1 MASVEAHAFQVC
13 IPCRGP
19 RQLTFFCV
27 LCFLCSRSRYVWHDK
42 TIEKYLSY
50 NVSNPPT
57 PPSPSSHTLISSP
70 PPPFSLSCSISVDQ
84 VAGYIQNMSG
94 SEKELLQLEQRLNQ
108 INLPKLGNGLA
119 QILQALPAKEYTL
132 GWIYI
137 LDAMTAQKKVDYD
150 TFLDATNSFFQEAD
164 SKQLLLGRKALN
176 NVVRKYTE
184 YSCALG
190 MASLALSPLLMFS
203 DRLLRKEGELTVCHS
218 CFVQACISA
227 SNFSFAKRMLDNDV
241 LCVDTETSE
250 IEAVDVLGYFYYG
263 GYVYTVCGQLEKASS
278 FFLAAI
284 TAPAFAVSKIAILS
298 YKKYILVNLIMSG
311 SVPELPKYTSTMIA
325 RLAEPI
331 CSPYVELATAYG
343 MGLQDLEK
351 CVETNMEIFQE
362 DQNFGLIKQVL
373 KSLKKKQIQDLTN
386 TYMTLSLANIA
397 ENAGLSSEQEAEQE
411 ILDMIANG
419 EIFAK
424 IDQDKGMV
432 AFEEDP
438 ETYDSRPVIDQLAA
452 EIIE

>member
-1 MASVEAHAFQVC
+1 
-13 IPCRGP
+13 
-19 RQLTFFCV
+19 
-27 LCFLCSRSRYVWHDK
+27 
-42 TIEKYLSY
+42 
-50 NVSNPPT
+50 
-57 PPSPSSHTLISSP
+57 
-70 PPPFSLSCSISVDQ
+70 
-84 VAGYIQNMSG
+84 
-94 SEKELLQLEQRLNQ
+94 
-108 INLPKLGNGLA
+108 
-119 QILQALPAKEYTL
+119 
-132 GWIYI
+132 
-137 LDAMTAQKKVDYD
+137 
-150 TFLDATNSFFQEAD
+150 
-164 SKQLLLGRKALN
+164 
-176 NVVRKYTE
+176 
-184 YSCALG
+184 
-190 MASLALSPLLMFS
+190 
-203 DRLLRKEGELTVCHS
+203 
-218 CFVQACISA
+218 
-227 SNFSFAKRMLDNDV
+227 
-241 LCVDTETSE
+241 
-250 IEAVDVLGYFYYG
+250 
-263 GYVYTVCGQLEKASS
+263 
-278 FFLAAI
+278 
-284 TAPAFAVSKIAILS
+284 
-298 YKKYILVNLIMSG
+298 
-311 SVPELPKYTSTMIA
+311 MIA

-452 EIIE
+452 EIIECAELQEKMQAAVDDISLDAKYIQQQLSAENKWGATGEGVEDGPKDGDMFSM